1 MQRPPPWF
9 LTLCAP
15 LFLLGCG
22 AGAEPTSTSTS
33 GGASPAPA
41 EPVNVI
47 LILVDTLRADAVLDP
62 EGQYDTPN
70 LDRFAQ
76 EGIVFPRAFAS
87 APMTLPSH
95 VSLFSSRPPLETKV
109 LNNNQTVPTSL
120 PLVAEWFAKHE
131 YDTRAV
137 LSLATMNPPVANTG
151 VSRGFAS
158 YDVDYWMMSRAEDTA
173 QRLWRSLDARDSG
186 DPLFLFAHFSDPHEP
201 YNSHGS
207 EQRMVEVLV
216 NGAPVKAILVSDW
229 SQYTL
234 ELELPGGRSVV
245 EFRTLEKPPRRFRV
259 RLVECQDEEGPVA
272 LTWEQGKE
280 MERVTRARV
289 VLERGERETAT
300 CKLRLWVN
308 DVPDRERLDDR
319 YRGEVAYVDRYV
331 GELIQRLKDLG
342 LYEDSLV
349 VFTSDHGEALGER
362 NFVGHVEFLTDEM
375 IHVPLIVKPPRGDA
389 RRPALERRA
398 AQLVSHLDLVPTLL
412 SMAGLPPLPGQRGKS
427 LLEANEAV
435 HIAETH
441 RPEAKKNQ
449 IALRDGEFKLIYFA
463 DEERFELYDL
473 VADPGEANDIYAT
486 HSSRRKDWPE
496 KLVALY
502 AQSQVPTDTS
512 EAGHGEVDPALLK
525 ALGYG
530 GGDED

>member
-1 MQRPPPWF
+1 MQRSSTRF
-9 LTLCAP
+9 LALLAS
-15 LFLLGCG
+15 LFLAGCG
-22 AGAEPTSTSTS
+22 
-33 GGASPAPA
+33 GGETPAPA
-41 EPVNVI
+41 GGGPSTPAAPTAPVNVI

-109 LNNNQTVPTSL
+109 LNNNQTVPTGL
-120 PLVAEWFAKHE
+120 PLVAEWFRQHD

-137 LSLATMNPPVANTG
+137 LSLATMNPPVAKTG

-158 YDVDYWMMSRAEDTA
+158 YDVNYWMMSRAEDTA
-173 QRLWRSLDARDSG
+173 QRLWRSLDARDG
-186 DPLFLFAHFSDPHEP
+186 DAPLFLFAHFSDPHEP

-207 EQRMVEVLV
+207 EQRRVGVMLNGVEVQQ
-216 NGAPVKAILVSDW
+216 ILASDW
-229 SQYTL
+229 SQTTL
-234 ELELPGGRSVV
+234 QLELPSGRSTV
-245 EFRTLEKPPRRFRV
+245 ELKTLEKPARRFRV
-259 RLVECQDEEGPVA
+259 RMVDCKDDEGPVA

-280 MERVTRARV
+280 MERVTNARL
-289 VLERGERETAT
+289 VLDRGERDAAICT
-300 CKLRLWVN
+300 LRVWVN

-331 GELIQRLKDLG
+331 GELIQKLKDLG

-362 NFVGHVEFLTDEM
+362 NFVGHVEYLTDEM

-389 RRPALERRA
+389 RRAQLEQRA
-398 AQLVSHLDLVPTLL
+398 TSLVSHLDLVPTLL

-427 LLEANEAV
+427 LLEANAAV

-441 RPEAKKNQ
+441 KPEAKKNQ
-449 IALRDGEFKLIYFA
+449 IALRDGEFKMIYFA
-463 DEERFELYDL
+463 DEERFEMYDL
-473 VADPGEANDIYAT
+473 ALDPGEKSDVYA
-486 HSSRRKDWPE
+486 SQSGRRKDWPE

-502 AQSQVPTDTS
+502 QESQVQADAS
-512 EAGHGEVDPALLK
+512 QAGHGEVDPALLK